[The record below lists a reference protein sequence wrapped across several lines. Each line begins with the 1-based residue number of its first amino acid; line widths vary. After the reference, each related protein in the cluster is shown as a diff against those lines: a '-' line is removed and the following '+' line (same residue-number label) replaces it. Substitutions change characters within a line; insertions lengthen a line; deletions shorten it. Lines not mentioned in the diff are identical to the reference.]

1 MRLRISFK
9 NISLR
14 RDWHKPTLWTQEKNE
29 KNNGFCKIKESVLS
43 RINEQNH
50 RGKLN
55 HAQPDEIC
63 LLVQSKT

>member
-1 MRLRISFK
+1 MKKTML
-9 NISLR
+9 NV
-14 RDWHKPTLWTQEKNE
+14 
-29 KNNGFCKIKESVLS
+29 FCKIKESVLN

-63 LLVQSKT
+63 LLVLSKT